1 MAFTRKFLSAMG
13 IEADKVDEIINAH
26 IEVVDGLKEE
36 RDNFKKDA
44 EKLADVQK
52 QLNKANEKLAK
63 NGEGETVSKEDYD
76 KLKGGSAIKKTI
88 DFLSKHIAKA
98 SAEAGIDTLQEG
110 VDITAKNTR
119 TEKENAFREL
129 LKSVGVSEK
138 RFNAISKVSD
148 IDGLELDKDGKIKN
162 AEKHTETIKSEWADF
177 IETTTTRGADT
188 ANPPDNNGKGVKTKE
203 EIYKME
209 NGRYVLSASERQ
221 AELAKLYQ
229 SEKGD

>member
-52 QLNKANEKLAK
+52 QLDKANDKLAK
-63 NGEGETVSKEDYD
+63 NGEGETVAKEDYD
-76 KLKGGSAIKKTI
+76 KLKQEYDDYKA
-88 DFLSKHIAKA
+88 DIA
-98 SAEAGIDTLQEG
+98 
-110 VDITAKNTR
+110 AKNTR

-138 RFNAISKVSD
+138 RFNAIIKVSD
-148 IDGLELDKDGKIKN
+148 IDGLELDKDGKIKD
-162 AEKHTETIKSEWADF
+162 ADKHTENVKSEWADF
-177 IETTTTRGADT
+177 IETTATKGAKT
-188 ANPPDNNGKGVKTKE
+188 ANPPANNGKGTGKTKE
-203 EIYKME
+203 EILAIKDGAVRRQEMLNNPHLFGLE
-209 NGRYVLSASERQ
+209 N
-221 AELAKLYQ
+221 K
-229 SEKGD
+229 

>member
-52 QLNKANEKLAK
+52 QLDKANEKIAK
-63 NGEGETVSKEDYD
+63 NGDGETVSKEDYD
-76 KLKGGSAIKKTI
+76 KLKKEY
-88 DFLSKHIAKA
+88 DDYKA
-98 SAEAGIDTLQEG
+98 
-110 VDITAKNTR
+110 DITAKTTR

-138 RFNAISKVSD
+138 RLNAIIKVSD

-162 AEKHTETIKSEWADF
+162 ADKHTETVKTEWADF
-177 IETTTTRGADT
+177 IETTTTKGADT
-188 ANPPDNNGKGVKTKE
+188 ANPPANSGKGTGKTKE
-203 EIYKME
+203 EILAIKDGAIRRQEMLNNPHLFGLE
-209 NGRYVLSASERQ
+209 N
-221 AELAKLYQ
+221 K
-229 SEKGD
+229 

>member
-13 IEADKVDEIINAH
+13 IEAEKVDEIINAH

-44 EKLADVQK
+44 DKLADVEK
-52 QLNKANEKLAK
+52 KLAKAEDKLAK
-63 NGEGETVSKEDYD
+63 NGEGETVAKEDYD
-76 KLKGGSAIKKTI
+76 KLKREY
-88 DFLSKHIAKA
+88 DDYKA
-98 SAEAGIDTLQEG
+98 
-110 VDITAKNTR
+110 DITAKNTR

-138 RFNAISKVSD
+138 RFNAIIKVSD
-148 IDGLELDKDGKIKN
+148 IDGLELDKDGKIKD
-162 AEKHTETIKSEWADF
+162 AEKHTENVKSEWADF
-177 IETTTTRGADT
+177 IETTTTKGAKT
-188 ANPPDNNGKGVKTKE
+188 ANPPANNGKGVKTKE